1 MKDGHPVPKQ
11 LLQCSQRVKESIAN
25 LDKEL
30 KCFSEDLSSQNKK
43 PASLSHYN
51 ILGEN
56 GMLSIRTCKSTED
69 RLPPIDGTSG
79 VHTVDVFCP
88 KTPQRLYFTPVDNS
102 VVVDSDDSTSSS
114 SSSSDGFLPDP
125 SNASTTTSTT
135 RSSNRNKPV
144 TVVSVPD
151 PDQDSTDHKGVTVV
165 IIPDLSGQSESLQ
178 NIENQKVTLQT
189 DTLLNESSNTN
200 SSCSPLTSKESNQ
213 QKPLKDFSLKVVKLP
228 QSMLGGS
235 NLSTSL
241 QNSPTEAKIA
251 DDEETNGNSV
261 LLSFQINHT
270 EAASTH
276 HSAKLQEDADS
287 GTEIDFV
294 VQAKPVFSTEDVEI
308 DPLCNEDVQ
317 DSVPVTTSDDRNASP
332 NNSDCNS
339 ALLIHVSSAE
349 DHCKPPSTTSHKE
362 DSKELK
368 DSSSGNNSK
377 STSSVSQS
385 QSKKTRRKEFKSQ
398 TFVASSCSEQE
409 DTLTVSQSQS
419 KKYRRKEFKSQNF
432 VTSSC
437 SEQED
442 TLTVSQSQSKKYRR
456 KEFKSQNFVTSSC
469 SEQED
474 TLTNAEIH
482 SSQQDNNISTV
493 SHQKAVSTK
502 LADCGEENGAI
513 SSKKVES
520 KTQESGTLELSPSPK
535 SLPADDD
542 LNHSSPLFKRKLFS
556 SDKENSN
563 KQSTNVSKK
572 SSSKPKLRSKGMC
585 VADSIMYSWM

>member
-135 RSSNRNKPV
+135 RSRNRNKPV
-144 TVVSVPD
+144 TVVSVPDPD

-251 DDEETNGNSV
+251 DDEETKGNSV

-317 DSVPVTTSDDRNASP
+317 DSASVTTNDDRNASP

-362 DSKELK
+362 GSKELK

-385 QSKKTRRKEFKSQ
+385 QSKKTRRKK
-398 TFVASSCSEQE
+398 
-409 DTLTVSQSQS
+409 
-419 KKYRRKEFKSQNF
+419 FKSQNF

-513 SSKKVES
+513 SSKKLES

-585 VADSIMYSWM
+585 VADSIMYSCM